1 MNSISNI
8 WNHPRTSAAGLLIA
22 IVTIAGVLSE
32 QGISFGK
39 AGSGTILSLVTA
51 LATALLGL
59 LSKDPGGSQSPDSG
73 IPSSSISKLSAW
85 LLIAM
90 LIPLPWMQGCTAAG
104 AAQNIVN
111 WTPALQS
118 AVAAV
123 DSTGALLS
131 PSDAPAFA
139 TATAD
144 FDRDSNVLVQQAK
157 SYLEH
162 PTAGTLVQLQNQI
175 VVLQQQV
182 NVALLQASR
191 IMDSASQ
198 QHAMAA
204 IQAVSVIVTAI
215 LSIVQS
221 ASSKAEVAQMA
232 SHSTIKLA
240 AVKPYLNPSQ
250 AAQIVADHYG
260 EPVHVAE
267 IQVAQAQQEAFA
279 AGF

>member
-59 LSKDPGGSQSPDSG
+59 LSKDPGGAQSPANG
-73 IPSSSISKLSAW
+73 ISNNSISKLSAW
-85 LLIAM
+85 LLIA
-90 LIPLPWMQGCTAAG
+90 LLVPLPWMQGCTAAG

-123 DSTGALLS
+123 DSTGALLA

-139 TATAD
+139 KATAD
-144 FDRDSNVLVQQAK
+144 FDTDSNVLVAQAK
-157 SYLEH
+157 SYLAN
-162 PTAGTLVQLQNQI
+162 PTAGTLAQLQNQV

-221 ASSKAEVAQMA
+221 ASSKTEVARMA
-232 SHSTIKLA
+232 SHSTIKRA
-240 AVKPYLNPSQ
+240 AVEPYMDQSQ
-250 AAQIVADHYG
+250 AARIVASHYG
-260 EPVHVAE
+260 EPVQLAE
-267 IQVAQAQQEAFA
+267 EQVAQAQQEAFA